1 MPTRTSSRSSRL
13 RSAGDGCFSPLPD
26 PSEARRPHGHPS
38 DVRTTPAACRTSA
51 HRRDIPRS
59 PGRPVVR
66 SVRSSATPPSTVGV
80 RPWRRP
86 HDSRVVTH
94 PDGGY
99 TYRWAFGDLRRGYR
113 RVTDEGG
120 ESDACSYRFGVGGN
134 DLGHRPGDR
143 GDHVLP
149 SEGVV
154 DALQLLKE
162 DHEKVK
168 RMLEELDATTERA
181 EKTRAETFDRLKHD
195 LTIHETI
202 EEEILYPAL
211 KEFAKTKDITLE
223 AFEEHHVVD
232 LIVAELEAT
241 PVTDETWA
249 AKLTVMKE
257 NLEHHIEEEEDEM
270 FKQARQ
276 VMDQSELAELGDQMD
291 VRKKQLSEEER

>member
-1 MPTRTSSRSSRL
+1 M
-13 RSAGDGCFSPLPD
+13 
-26 PSEARRPHGHPS
+26 
-38 DVRTTPAACRTSA
+38 
-51 HRRDIPRS
+51 
-59 PGRPVVR
+59 
-66 SVRSSATPPSTVGV
+66 
-80 RPWRRP
+80 
-86 HDSRVVTH
+86 
-94 PDGGY
+94 
-99 TYRWAFGDLRRGYR
+99 
-113 RVTDEGG
+113 
-120 ESDACSYRFGVGGN
+120 
-134 DLGHRPGDR
+134 
-143 GDHVLP
+143 
-149 SEGVV
+149 

-181 EKTRAETFDRLKHD
+181 EKTRTETFERLKHD

-241 PVTDETWA
+241 PVTDETWG

-276 VMDQSELAELGDQMD
+276 VMDHDELAELGDQMD
-291 VRKKQLSEEER
+291 ARKKQLSEEER

>member
-1 MPTRTSSRSSRL
+1 M
-13 RSAGDGCFSPLPD
+13 
-26 PSEARRPHGHPS
+26 
-38 DVRTTPAACRTSA
+38 
-51 HRRDIPRS
+51 
-59 PGRPVVR
+59 
-66 SVRSSATPPSTVGV
+66 
-80 RPWRRP
+80 
-86 HDSRVVTH
+86 
-94 PDGGY
+94 
-99 TYRWAFGDLRRGYR
+99 
-113 RVTDEGG
+113 
-120 ESDACSYRFGVGGN
+120 
-134 DLGHRPGDR
+134 
-143 GDHVLP
+143 
-149 SEGVV
+149 

-168 RMLEELDATTERA
+168 RMLEDLDATSERA
-181 EKTRAETFDRLKHD
+181 EKTRTETFTRLRHD

-241 PVTDETWA
+241 PVTDETWG

-276 VMDQSELAELGDQMD
+276 VMDHNELVELGDQMD
-291 VRKKQLSEEER
+291 ARKKQLSEEER